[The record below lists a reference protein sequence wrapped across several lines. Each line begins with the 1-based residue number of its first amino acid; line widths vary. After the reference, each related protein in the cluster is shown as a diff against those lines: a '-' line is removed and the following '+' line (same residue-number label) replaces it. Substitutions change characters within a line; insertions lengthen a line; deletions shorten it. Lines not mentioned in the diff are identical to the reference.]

1 MAKRSGHL
9 ILLLSLACSV
19 AIAFM
24 FRPFAS
30 SSDFPAWA
38 QWTIISMP
46 TGVGCAIGYV
56 LGVFKG

>member
-1 MAKRSGHL
+1 MAKRLGHFV
-9 ILLLSLACSV
+9 LLLSLACSV

-30 SSDFPAWA
+30 ASDFPAWA
-38 QWTIISMP
+38 QWAIISIP
-46 TGVGCAIGYV
+46 TGIGCAIAYV

>member
-1 MAKRSGHL
+1 MAKRLGHV
-9 ILLLSLACSV
+9 ILLLSLAFSV

-30 SSDFPAWA
+30 ASDFPAWA
-38 QWTIISMP
+38 QWTIIGIP
-46 TGVGCAIGYV
+46 TVIGCAVAYV